1 MQIQSTALIL
11 AGFEIF
17 DLVRQEAHRQQVP
30 FVDTMRQVVA
40 GLEEVDIEKVP
51 EDIIPGWC
59 GALFDSAI
67 GIHEQVLRMVLNEVD
82 TTLEVEEQVNDD
94 LVDECVMRVK
104 GKVIRLSHHV
114 AVTEKVVAPL
124 RE

>member
-1 MQIQSTALIL
+1 MQIQATTLIL

-17 DLVRQEAHRQQVP
+17 DLVRQEARRQQVP
-30 FVDTMRQVVA
+30 FVDTLRQVLA

-59 GALFDSAI
+59 GVLFDAAI
-67 GIHEQVLRMVLNEVD
+67 GVHQQVLRMVLNEVD
-82 TTLEVEEQVNDD
+82 TTLEVEEQVDD
-94 LVDECVMRVK
+94 ELIGECVMRVK
-104 GKVIRLSHHV
+104 DKVIRLSHYV
-114 AVTEKVVAPL
+114 AVTEKIVAPL